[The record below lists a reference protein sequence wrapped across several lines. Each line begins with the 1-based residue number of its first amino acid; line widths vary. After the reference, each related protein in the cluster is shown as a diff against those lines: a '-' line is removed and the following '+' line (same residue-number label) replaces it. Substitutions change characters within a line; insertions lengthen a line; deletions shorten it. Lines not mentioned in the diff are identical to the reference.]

1 MTTVKTYNH
10 MQKKMS
16 YTMRQSAKK
25 WQVNAFNEH
34 ILSFFLIYMTF
45 KFYYMYMYYI
55 KKN

>member
-34 ILSFFLIYMTF
+34 ILFFKIYMTF

>member
-1 MTTVKTYNH
+1 
-10 MQKKMS
+10 MS

-34 ILSFFLIYMTF
+34 ILVFFLIYMTF